1 MFEFIFNGTGTS
13 GSLPSIECVTD
24 PNSTCKTCPSTR
36 TPEGK
41 KNIRRNTSGILR
53 KRVTEVVDD
62 GNGGKKTQER
72 EVVIVIDVGKTF
84 LQGQQSVPS
93 NAKEIL
99 IEALPTAAI
108 EWFPKYGL
116 RKIDAVLLTHA
127 HADATNGLDDLR
139 GWTLNT
145 AIQSHLD
152 IYVNATSFGEIK
164 RAFPYLVS
172 KGFATGGGDV
182 PEFQWHIIE
191 DRVPFPIGGENGFW
205 VTPVEVDH
213 GLKFPPPKPSL
224 AVPLDRIHGPLNT
237 DSPGIRTPASVATTQ
252 PVTSDPP
259 PSEPLRRDPFKCFS
273 FIFNN
278 SLIYMS
284 DVSNI
289 PDEQWP
295 FILNPPPQPR
305 NGARSAASEEEK
317 DESPRADYKVFIV
330 DILRLKPYASHF
342 GLDQAVQAVRKLGA
356 ARNFALGFNHEMNH
370 DQWLAI
376 SKALGQ
382 PRENWP
388 SFTDPNVQAA
398 LEHVSEGPSAWMRP
412 AFDGLRIVVPE
423 PNDGPN
429 VEPDDRYC
437 D

>member
-13 GSLPSIECVTD
+13 SSIPSIQCVTD
-24 PNSTCKTCPSTR
+24 PNSACKTCPSTR

-62 GNGGKKTQER
+62 GNGGKKTQTR
-72 EVVIVIDVGKTF
+72 DVVIVIDVGKTF
-84 LQGQQSVPS
+84 LQ
-93 NAKEIL
+93 
-99 IEALPTAAI
+99 AAI

-145 AIQSHLD
+145 AIQAHLD
-152 IYVNATSFGEIK
+152 IYVNSVSFGEIK

-172 KGFATGGGDV
+172 KGLATGGGDV
-182 PEFQWHIIE
+182 PEFRWHIIE
-191 DRVPFPIGGENGFW
+191 DRVPFSIGGDHGFW
-205 VTPVEVDH
+205 ITPVEVDH
-213 GLKFPPPKPSL
+213 GLKFPPPKPTL

-237 DSPGIRTPASVATTQ
+237 DSPGTRTPTSVAAALPATNNQ
-252 PVTSDPP
+252 HPP
-259 PSEPLRRDPFKCFS
+259 LEPLRREPFKCFS

-289 PDEQWP
+289 PEEQWP
-295 FILNPPPQPR
+295 IILHPPPQPCGE
-305 NGARSAASEEEK
+305 GAVERSVPRE
-317 DESPRADYKVFIV
+317 DENNEPSRADYKVFIV
-330 DILRLKPYASHF
+330 DVLRPTPFVSHF
-342 GLDQAVQAVRKLGA
+342 GLDQAVQAARKIGA
-356 ARNFALGFNHEMNH
+356 VRNFTLGFCHDMNH

-376 SKALGQ
+376 SEAIGQ
-382 PRENWP
+382 PRDAWLKY
-388 SFTDPNVQAA
+388 TDPDVQAA
-398 LEHVSEGPSAWMRP
+398 LGVVSEGPSVWMRP
-412 AFDGLRIVVPE
+412 SFDGLRIVVPE
-423 PNDGPN
+423 PNDGPD
-429 VEPDDRYC
+429 VRLEDGYSE
-437 D
+437 